1 MAGLPRYAP
10 CDFGACNITSETALA
25 RISEWTLLFEPG
37 SSLAYS
43 NTGFGLLGRLLE
55 RVDTPTSPKGEKWE
69 QSLATLAT
77 LLGMEA
83 TASAP
88 PADLAHLA
96 RGYQMGQL
104 VPLLDIGFSNPA
116 GGVFSSANDMA
127 KLLSFLLRDGAARN
141 DTAGAGQPLD
151 SATVRR
157 WLHDR
162 TLVNPSNLDCTNCI
176 YYTEWGA
183 PWQNLRADIAQMVR
197 RIPSAVLRDRW
208 LWCPSKAVLQCCVAV
223 RGTSRGST

>member
-1 MAGLPRYAP
+1 
-10 CDFGACNITSETALA
+10 
-25 RISEWTLLFEPG
+25 
-37 SSLAYS
+37 
-43 NTGFGLLGRLLE
+43 
-55 RVDTPTSPKGEKWE
+55 
-69 QSLATLAT
+69 
-77 LLGMEA
+77 
-83 TASAP
+83 
-88 PADLAHLA
+88 
-96 RGYQMGQL
+96 MGQL

-183 PWQNLRADIAQMVR
+183 PWQNLRADIAQMVS
-197 RIPSAVLRDRW
+197 RIPSCCVVRPLALVPVQSRASMLCCGQGNFSRFNLMSKDGSVPGYNAQMVVQPELKLGLFFLSLHWTREAVEHRSRCCGCDW
-208 LWCPSKAVLQCCVAV
+208 SLWCFCCHRPRA
-223 RGTSRGST
+223 R